1 MYMPG
6 RSGICRGGREYAG
19 KGEKYAGKGEK
30 YAGEGEKYAGAFGA
44 TN

>member
-6 RSGICRGGREYAG
+6 RVGICRGGWE
-19 KGEKYAGKGEK
+19 YAGKGEK